1 MAAGDYQRL
10 AAACHCGQPVKLWS
24 GNGRKPTRCDDH
36 GRKAIAPSP
45 TARCQQ
51 CGATYSARKGKLYC
65 CRKCAYRA
73 RDGSLRTAEE
83 HRAWLRAKSAASFTC
98 EHCGQAA
105 YRRISGSNKKNG
117 FSNRWCSM
125 ACRMAT
131 AETVRKEVEF
141 LRRLGARHR
150 AAVRA
155 ALPRKPTGYILGV
168 TYVPPVRTCAG
179 CGCQWSAIKRVGQMR
194 YCPTPECQADQ
205 RRRGRRHQGKTHV
218 GRAKRMGRRYG
229 YFNVLRVFERDRWT
243 CQLCGRKTPQHLR
256 GTLDPRAPELD
267 HILPISAGG
276 DHIIENCQCACREC
290 NGAKAARP
298 AGQLWLAGFA
308 DLR

>member
-24 GNGRKPTRCDDH
+24 GLGRKPKYCEEH
-36 GRKAIAPSP
+36 GGKAREPAG
-45 TARCQQ
+45 TAACLQ
-51 CGATYSARKGKLYC
+51 CGAAYTARKGKLYC
-65 CRKCAYRA
+65 SHRCAYRA

-98 EHCGQAA
+98 EHCGQDA

-117 FSNRWCSM
+117 FRNRWCSM
-125 ACRMAT
+125 ACKMAR
-131 AETVRKEVEF
+131 AAMVRKEVEF
-141 LRRLGARHR
+141 LHRLAARHR
-150 AAVRA
+150 AAERA
-155 ALPRKPTGYILGV
+155 ARPRIPSYILGI
-168 TYVPPVRTCAG
+168 TYVPPVRTCAA
-179 CGCQWSAIKRVGQMR
+179 CGCQWSAITRVGPMR
-194 YCPTPECQADQ
+194 YCPTPECQATQ
-205 RRRGRRHQGKTHV
+205 RRLARRRAGKTHV
-218 GRAKRMGRRYG
+218 GRAKRLGRRYG
-229 YFNVLRVFERDRWT
+229 YFNVLLVFERDRWT

-256 GTLDPRAPELD
+256 GTLDPLAPELD
-267 HILPISAGG
+267 HILPLAAGG
-276 DHIIENCQCACREC
+276 DHVIENCQCACREC